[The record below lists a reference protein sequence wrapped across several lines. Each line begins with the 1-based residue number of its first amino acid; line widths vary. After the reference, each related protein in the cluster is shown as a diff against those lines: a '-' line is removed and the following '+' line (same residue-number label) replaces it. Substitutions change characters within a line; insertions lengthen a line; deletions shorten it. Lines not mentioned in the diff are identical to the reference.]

1 MAEQVVE
8 KFPMVSRLYAITVS
22 DKVFKYMQNDHLKAN
37 AIVNCVGHTIFK
49 NQMWVIEHGQ
59 IGMCKTRVPF
69 HMPNDGPRLIIDIL
83 PDEESSIAYV
93 HYTHDVS
100 LKSKNFK
107 GFQITHEKFRLFI
120 GESQSTFTE
129 EILANEDMEALNLE
143 LGKLRLNETG
153 CIQGSAQISCKF
165 MPYHG
170 NFIRILKDKKF
181 KKPLAVILD
190 ENWQYQ
196 VFYTDELS
204 DITDT
209 FNYDGNYVIDLS
221 KHDAPC

>member
-1 MAEQVVE
+1 
-8 KFPMVSRLYAITVS
+8 
-22 DKVFKYMQNDHLKAN
+22 
-37 AIVNCVGHTIFK
+37 
-49 NQMWVIEHGQ
+49 
-59 IGMCKTRVPF
+59 
-69 HMPNDGPRLIIDIL
+69 MPNNGPRLIIDIL
-83 PDEESSIAYV
+83 PDDESSIAYV

-129 EILANEDMEALNLE
+129 EILGNEDMEALNLE

-181 KKPLAVILD
+181 KKPIAVILD

-196 VFYTDELS
+196 VFYTDELT

-221 KHDAPC
+221 KNDAPC